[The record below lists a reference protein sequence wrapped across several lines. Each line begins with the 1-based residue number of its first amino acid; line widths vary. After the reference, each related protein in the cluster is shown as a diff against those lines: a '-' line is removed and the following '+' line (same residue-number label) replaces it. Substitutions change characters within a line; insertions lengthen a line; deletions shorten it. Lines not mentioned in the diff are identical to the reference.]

1 MKIAERI
8 QSNVQIALDTLRA
21 NKLRSSLTILG
32 VVIGVSTVMTMA
44 AIVQGIQDQIVR
56 TIEIAGPTTFYV
68 VKVFSQ
74 TPVNPDRLPKWIR
87 VRPDIVEAEAERIR
101 RLPEISYAAIW
112 AQTAGRLSYGAQ
124 HTQFVAIMGADDRYQ
139 EIQGGELLDGRWFT
153 PAELTSGANV
163 VVLDEKAA
171 HKLFGR
177 ESVLDKEIKVGG
189 RPTRVIGLYAQPG
202 NIFSPPGQDIGAIV
216 PYGMLDHQFT
226 IDKTNALYIPVKPKK
241 GVATADAQEA
251 VTIALRE
258 MRRLR
263 PADKNNFDLI
273 TQDQILD
280 SFNKITGVFFLVM
293 IVLSSVGLLV
303 GGIGVMAIMMVSV
316 TSRTREIG
324 IRKALGATKKEILFQ
339 FLIEAATLTGL
350 GGVLGIL
357 IGLTFGRLA
366 TLAMKID
373 AAVPLGLTLIAVL
386 VSVSIGLI
394 FGMLPAQR
402 AAKLDPI
409 DALRYE

>member
-1 MKIAERI
+1 MIIADRI

-32 VVIGVSTVMTMA
+32 VVIGVSTVMAMA

-87 VRPDIVEAEAERIR
+87 VRPDLVEDEAARIR
-101 RLPEISYAAIW
+101 QLPEISYAAMW
-112 AQTAGRLSYGAQ
+112 AQTNGRLTYGAQ
-124 HTQFVAIMGADDRYQ
+124 HTQMTLIMGADDRYQ

-153 PAELTSGANV
+153 QAELTSGANV
-163 VVLDEKAA
+163 AVLDENAA

-177 ESVLDKEIKVGG
+177 ESVLDKEIRIGG
-189 RPTRVIGLYAQPG
+189 RPARVIGLYAQPG
-202 NIFSPPGQDIGAIV
+202 NIFSPPGQDISAIV
-216 PYGMLDHQFT
+216 PYAMLDHQFT

-241 GVATADAQEA
+241 GVTTADAQEA

-258 MRRLR
+258 LRRLR

-280 SFNKITGVFFLVM
+280 TFNKITGVFFLVM

-324 IRKALGATKKEILFQ
+324 IRKALGATKREILFQ
-339 FLIEAATLTGL
+339 FLVEAATLTGF
-350 GGVLGIL
+350 GGVIGIL
-357 IGLTFGRLA
+357 IGLAFGRVA
-366 TLAMKID
+366 TMAMKID
-373 AAVPLGLTLIAVL
+373 AAVPIGLTAVAVM

-394 FGMLPAQR
+394 FGILPAQR

-409 DALRYE
+409 AALRYE